1 VLSSSTPATPSSQ
14 LVDCWAPWAAVV
26 QITGGGR
33 SVRGGL
39 ADVRPLP
46 DLGPGGPPVA
56 VRRVSATSGHAR
68 RRPTRVSARAR
79 EKSDTS
85 LAAPSPVV
93 PFVGSSP
100 WAHRRH

>member
-1 VLSSSTPATPSSQ
+1 VLSLSTQVTPSSQ
-14 LVDCWAPWAAVV
+14 LVDCWAPWPAVV
-26 QITGGGR
+26 QITGG
-33 SVRGGL
+33 
-39 ADVRPLP
+39 ADPRVAAWPMSARCR

-56 VRRVSATSGHAR
+56 VRRVSATYGHAR

-100 WAHRRH
+100 WARRRH

>member
-1 VLSSSTPATPSSQ
+1 MA
-14 LVDCWAPWAAVV
+14 
-26 QITGGGR
+26 GGCADHRRGR
-33 SVRGGL
+33 SARGGL

-68 RRPTRVSARAR
+68 RRPNRVSARAR

-100 WAHRRH
+100 WACRRH